1 MNTGSAENIA
11 VRDNP
16 DELRYELLVDDDVVG
31 EIRFEEP
38 GRFTDGTRRGGD
50 RGS

>member
-31 EIRFEEP
+31 EIR
-38 GRFTDGTRRGGD
+38 
-50 RGS
+50 

>member
-31 EIRFEEP
+31 EIRYIRGLGGAPRTVSEW
-38 GRFTDGTRRGGD
+38 RRP
-50 RGS
+50 